1 MSIANLEY
9 RGLLNSDNQIIQRPI
24 AFNRYQ
30 EISIY
35 EVNFNNVSDTGTSV
49 NGTLGVTIN
58 QGTTG
63 YLPSRDNVGIR
74 ILENGVYSVLLQ
86 VRNLDTMTGL
96 SKYLFTVKTENG
108 QIFNQGV
115 LDLYNKGIIN
125 PNERV
130 AFLQTYLD
138 VNLAP
143 YYITFEAQNIYTSIP
158 ITPKNFGAFFT
169 IIRVK

>member
-9 RGLLNSDNQIIQRPI
+9 RGLLNTDNQIIQRPI
-24 AFNRYQ
+24 AFNRNQ

-35 EVNFNNVSDTGTSV
+35 EVNFNNVTDTGTIV
-49 NGTLGVTIN
+49 NGMLGDTIN

-63 YLPSRDNVGIR
+63 YLPSRDNTGIR
-74 ILENGVYSVLLQ
+74 ILENGVYCILLQ
-86 VRNLDTMTGL
+86 VRNMDTMTGL
-96 SKYLFTVKTENG
+96 SKYLFTVKAENG
-108 QIFNQGV
+108 SIINQGV

-125 PNERV
+125 PEERV
-130 AFLQTYLD
+130 TFLQCYVD
-138 VNLAP
+138 VVVAP

-158 ITPKNFGAFFT
+158 ITPKNFSAFFT